1 MVKIVLGT
9 GEDPVGFP
17 KALSSLL
24 HEVSSVK
31 GNGFARLHYLGIF
44 SKFTEVVPGFPLT
57 I

>member
-9 GEDPVGFP
+9 GEDPIGFP
-17 KALSSLL
+17 KALSCLL

-31 GNGFARLHYLGIF
+31 GNGFARLHYFWIF

-57 I
+57 V